1 MVIKRGSIW
10 WADLDSPRGSGPG
23 YRRPVVVIQSD
34 SFNRSKINTVVVV
47 VITGNLRLAEAP
59 GNVFLKKEDSGLEKD
74 SVHINMRMKNRF
86 ISRQM
91 ILESSDNYEI
101 IESYPE
107 DKYFPSYLIYS
118 RYQDTVFHV
127 VFAVDVENMNVRI
140 ITAYRPDPQKWWE
153 DFKRRRK

>member
-1 MVIKRGSIW
+1 VN
-10 WADLDSPRGSGPG
+10 A
-23 YRRPVVVIQSD
+23 
-34 SFNRSKINTVVVV
+34 RSTIPDDPLGF
-47 VITGNLRLAEAP
+47 IRLCLREGNILWTY
-59 GNVFLKKEDSGLEKD
+59 
-74 SVHINMRMKNRF
+74 HINMRMKNRF

-118 RYQDTVFHV
+118 RYQGTVFHV
-127 VFAVDVENMNVRI
+127 VFAVDVENINVRI
-140 ITAYRPDPQKWWE
+140 ITAYRPDPQKWSE